1 MPLYEKIIDDVLNRK
16 DKELGTIGSETMSNI
31 GSFVQD
37 QYERIPEDK
46 REGFEQGV
54 SEVAT
59 GIQEWNKNRREVSPS
74 RMGPLDPFILAGKA
88 YNTVATPIKEQI
100 SKETGL
106 APSVIE
112 AGEIALDIA
121 TPFIPLTVRKA
132 EEVVNTIFNKS
143 RRLSDWGKRTAG
155 DAQYLFGG
163 GVGTGTGVGGKALR
177 SQQSKLTKG
186 MVYDSTIE
194 LGGST
199 VEAKKIWQL
208 QSKNLNDIKKTVSL
222 LNEMYRTWEPGT
234 RIAIRNNKL
243 SFIPRTN
250 LNPGGVAKY
259 KNSWQF
265 DKDHIRAVVNQF
277 GPMKGADMAE
287 NLEIVFGALNRKK
300 SNVFQLPEEILEQLA
315 VPKNL
320 DEFVFKQL
328 HPEYAQLQN
337 KLPNRWKES
346 FTKNILN
353 DYYEKLY
360 GSAIYKPG
368 MEPIVSKKKWPAI
381 MKRLVKKYK
390 HVYSDKNLLKQLE
403 EMESIP
409 FWKRIKPNEIPRW
422 AQTLDMPPSPKDP
435 FWLNMPPKS
444 QQRWK
449 TMVKDKYRLRDSPL
463 PHERGLRVEGSKE
476 KYYK

>member
-1 MPLYEKIIDDVLNRK
+1 
-16 DKELGTIGSETMSNI
+16 
-31 GSFVQD
+31 
-37 QYERIPEDK
+37 
-46 REGFEQGV
+46 
-54 SEVAT
+54 
-59 GIQEWNKNRREVSPS
+59 
-74 RMGPLDPFILAGKA
+74 
-88 YNTVATPIKEQI
+88 
-100 SKETGL
+100 
-106 APSVIE
+106 
-112 AGEIALDIA
+112 
-121 TPFIPLTVRKA
+121 
-132 EEVVNTIFNKS
+132 
-143 RRLSDWGKRTAG
+143 
-155 DAQYLFGG
+155 
-163 GVGTGTGVGGKALR
+163 
-177 SQQSKLTKG
+177 

-199 VEAKKIWQL
+199 VDAKRIWEYQ
-208 QSKNLNDIKKTVSL
+208 QKRHTDIKKTVSL
-222 LNEMYRTWEPGT
+222 LNEIYQIYEPNT
-234 RIAIRNNKL
+234 RISIRNGKL
-243 SFIPRTN
+243 SFIPRTRIGSN
-250 LNPGGVAKY
+250 LADRSPLY
-259 KNSWQF
+259 KKSWQF
-265 DKDHIRAVVNQF
+265 DKDHIRAVINQF
-277 GPMKGADMAE
+277 GPMEGADMAE
-287 NLEIVFGALNRKK
+287 NLEIIFGSLNRKK
-300 SNVFQLPEEILEQLA
+300 SNVFELPAGILEEIGA
-315 VPKNL
+315 PKNI

-328 HPEYAQLQN
+328 HPEYAQFQN
-337 KLPNRWKES
+337 KIPNRWKES

-381 MKRLVKKYK
+381 MKRLVRKYK
-390 HVYSDKNLLKQLE
+390 RVYSDKNLLKQLE